1 MKSKARQNKRTTF
14 SKILIK
20 RILISSLV
28 YVLLMVI
35 VFICG
40 MSGIHT
46 MLETEYYMY
55 ENDTARVI
63 ENQYLN
69 ILLDGKDFND
79 DTVKKQFASNVSR
92 YFERLNAT
100 SVKLYDSTTKEII
113 AETHDA
119 LYLFEKTADGEGL
132 WYECNMEDVIELKEY
147 YDILYAKHED
157 EIYSETLDYNIKIDI
172 LDIYI
177 VDANRFI
184 PGKVNLNLLKNGMI
198 LESKEFDFTSDAHID
213 MQHKDMDT
221 AFTIAFF
228 INDYS
233 TEKTEKMIRDTLN
246 EYDGSVY
253 MINSGYGGQDL
264 FSINISSVTPIETGG
279 QEMFLVMAMNDNLFD
294 ILIDLITWKV
304 IIECFI
310 IVILIAIVLA
320 LLKWTKLKAQYD
332 MEDYRRGMTGAMA
345 HDLKSPLMAI
355 SGYAENLKNNIHTEK
370 RSHYAEAISQN
381 VTYMNSIIEN
391 VLELSKI
398 EAYHSQINATKFDV
412 NELLEEVI
420 KKYELQIKERKLTL
434 DIEGQMILEAERN
447 MMVQAMDNLIG
458 NAVKYCRDEGVIRI
472 ALNEKNIVISNPFK
486 EKIGDNVKLSNL
498 CKPFVMGDNS
508 RGNKKGTGIGLAIV
522 KNIIDIHGFSLKLE
536 CEDDI
541 FSVII
546 SVGKHKK
553 G

>member
-35 VFICG
+35 VFIYG
-40 MSGIHT
+40 MSGIYT
-46 MLETEYYMY
+46 MLETEYYIY
-55 ENDTARVI
+55 ENNTARVI

-79 DTVKKQFASNVSR
+79 DTVKKQFATNVSR
-92 YFERLNAT
+92 YFERPNAT

-119 LYLFEKTADGEGL
+119 LYLYEKTADGEGL

-233 TEKTEKMIRDTLN
+233 TEKTEKMIRNMLN
-246 EYDGSVY
+246 EYDGSGY
-253 MINSGYGGQDL
+253 MINFGYGKPDL
-264 FSINISSVTPIETGG
+264 FSINISSVTPLETGEH
-279 QEMFLVMAMNDNLFD
+279 EMFLVMAMNDNVFEFV
-294 ILIDLITWKV
+294 IDLITWKV
-304 IIECFI
+304 IIICFI
-310 IVILIAIVLA
+310 IVILIAVVLS
-320 LLKWTKLKAQYD
+320 LIKWTKLKARYD

-370 RSHYAEAISQN
+370 RSYYVDAISQN

-398 EAYHSQINATKFDV
+398 EAYHSEINVTKFDV

-434 DIEGQMILEAERN
+434 DIDGQMILEADRN

-458 NAVKYCRDEGVIRI
+458 NAVKYCKDEGLIQ
-472 ALNEKNIVISNPFK
+472 LSLSDKKFVISNPCNN
-486 EKIGDNVKLSNL
+486 KIGENVKINELL
-498 CKPFVMGDNS
+498 KPFVMGDNS

-522 KNIIDIHGFSLKLE
+522 KNIVDIHKFSLKLE
-536 CEDDI
+536 YSDDI

-546 SVGKHKK
+546 FI
-553 G
+553 

>member
-1 MKSKARQNKRTTF
+1 MKSRARQNKRTTF

-35 VFICG
+35 VFIYG
-40 MSGIHT
+40 MSGIYT
-46 MLETEYYMY
+46 MLETEYYIY
-55 ENDTARVI
+55 ENNTARVI

-79 DTVKKQFASNVSR
+79 DTVKKQFATNVSR

-119 LYLFEKTADGEGL
+119 LCLYEKTADGEGL

-253 MINSGYGGQDL
+253 MINSGYGEQDL

-294 ILIDLITWKV
+294 IVIELITWKV

-310 IVILIAIVLA
+310 IVILIATVLA

-472 ALNEKNIVISNPFK
+472 TLNEKNIVISNPFK

-522 KNIIDIHGFSLKLE
+522 KNIIDIHRFSLKLE

>member
-35 VFICG
+35 VFIYG
-40 MSGIHT
+40 MSGIYT
-46 MLETEYYMY
+46 MLETGYYMY

-79 DTVKKQFASNVSR
+79 DTVKKQFATNVSR

-198 LESKEFDFTSDAHID
+198 LESKEFDFTPDAHTD

-253 MINSGYGGQDL
+253 MVNYGYGKRDI

-294 ILIDLITWKV
+294 ILIELITWKV

-310 IVILIAIVLA
+310 IVILIATVLA

-472 ALNEKNIVISNPFK
+472 TLNEKNIVISNPFK

>member
-35 VFICG
+35 VFIYG
-40 MSGIHT
+40 MSGIYT
-46 MLETEYYMY
+46 MLETGYYMY

-79 DTVKKQFASNVSR
+79 DTVKKQFATNVSR

-157 EIYSETLDYNIKIDI
+157 EIYSETLDYNIEIDI

-253 MINSGYGGQDL
+253 MVNYGYGKRDI
-264 FSINISSVTPIETGG
+264 FSINISSVMPIETGEY
-279 QEMFLVMAMNDNLFD
+279 EMFLVMAMNDNLFD

-434 DIEGQMILEAERN
+434 DIEGQMILEADRN

-472 ALNEKNIVISNPFK
+472 TLNEKKIVISNPFK

-522 KNIIDIHGFSLKLE
+522 KNIIDIHRFSLKLE